1 MKICFYLPL
10 LPRYSYYQISSSHKL
25 ELSIPHLD
33 FAQSLKKGKIKLAS
47 FFKSM
52 FGSHLLMNQA
62 SKWTCWIN
70 SDEEISFCT
79 CRWSSAARSWFS
91 TPHAISSH
99 LLSNTHQFGVL
110 TFSEISAASLNYWYI
125 LYFVMLDFMACG
137 LPLFHILF

>member
-1 MKICFYLPL
+1 MFLSPPASKIFILPDL
-10 LPRYSYYQISSSHKL
+10 ILPQVRAKHPTPWFCTK
-25 ELSIPHLD
+25 
-33 FAQSLKKGKIKLAS
+33 FGKGKIKLAS